1 MSSKFLV
8 NAILCTQLF
17 DPWHHLQENNT
28 QTLWLVQSVKIL
40 WYDWCQIHTLMWQ
53 SNWCEIHTL
62 MQQCD
67 WCKQHATICANIEFD
82 FFFLI
87 QKKVTK
93 KHHQESHSHWYCLL
107 QKKRTVKSCPWG
119 RHSKTILVPGGG
131 GGPEIKQANLQ
142 KVKCQGRRDV
152 DLSFEL
158 IDK

>member
-1 MSSKFLV
+1 
-8 NAILCTQLF
+8 
-17 DPWHHLQENNT
+17 
-28 QTLWLVQSVKIL
+28 
-40 WYDWCQIHTLMWQ
+40 MWQ

-67 WCKQHATICANIEFD
+67 WCKQHATIYANTEFD

-93 KHHQESHSHWYCLL
+93 KKSPRKSQSLILPSP
-107 QKKRTVKSCPWG
+107 KKLTVKSSPWG

-131 GGPEIKQANLQ
+131 QEIKQANLQ
-142 KVKCQGRRDV
+142 KFKCQGRRDV